1 MTSLIQKTDFPIFD
15 DEKLIY
21 LDSASTSQKPKIVLD
36 TIKKAYESSNANV
49 HRALYDLGSRSTELY
64 ESSREI
70 ISDFINAHSSKEVIF
85 TGGVNVIIIVI
96 SFSPLS
102 SFFIF
107 KSYINPSSTMFT
119 GISGS

>member
-64 ESSREI
+64 ESSRET
-70 ISDFINAHSSKEVIF
+70 ISNFINAYSSKEVIF
-85 TGGVNVIIIVI
+85 TSGATESINL
-96 SFSPLS
+96 LS
-102 SFFIF
+102 YSLEKKKI
-107 KSYINPSSTMFT
+107 
-119 GISGS
+119 GRAHV

>member
-1 MTSLIQKTDFPIFD
+1 MPSLIQKTDFPIFD

-64 ESSREI
+64 
-70 ISDFINAHSSKEVIF
+70 A
-85 TGGVNVIIIVI
+85 
-96 SFSPLS
+96 
-102 SFFIF
+102 
-107 KSYINPSSTMFT
+107 
-119 GISGS
+119 